1 MKTLISD
8 LQAGQKFILKRTKQS
23 CQVIFKGTHHKVFVK
38 MLGESKRKWL
48 NGQCV
53 AILEDNVL

>member
-23 CQVIFKGTHHKVFVK
+23 CQVISKGSHHQVCVQ
-38 MLGESKRKWL
+38 MIAASKRKWL

-53 AILEDNVL
+53 VIVEDNVL